1 MARDRP
7 RILFSSAF
15 KPFGEADTLYSR
27 VDSKIELFHNQIT
40 KYQGVFS
47 PRIEYNTF
55 GLHTIANNIEAP
67 SLVLDFP
74 TLDRFIQE
82 VKKGYEY
89 VGIGA
94 IIPNFNKVKRMVEE
108 VRRCSPGTKI
118 IIGGFCAMIENVE
131 KVLEVDYVCRGEG
144 ISFMRELLGESPE
157 FQFRQPLVYGK
168 TRWTLGVPF
177 FWGDY
182 RPCIIASLGCPYGC
196 DFCSPS
202 HFFGKR
208 HIKFLKTGQEIFDE
222 IVRLGKIYKTDSFGI
237 LGDDNFLVD
246 EERAE
251 ELREIMVDSGLQV
264 NLFIFAS
271 ADLVAKWEPE
281 KLAEMG
287 IYNIWIGRES
297 KFAPYLKNQG
307 INMKE
312 LINDLRKVGI
322 KVILSSILLFDFHNK
337 ANIWEDIEDHLACEP
352 AFSQFAFYS
361 PVSGTPFYER
371 LKEEGR
377 LLLNIPLEEWHAFKQ
392 PWFIHPEFSLWEA
405 EKVQEKAYLED
416 FYRLGPSVVRMIR
429 DELIGYLNMRNSQN
443 VRLRKRAEFL
453 AKGFPVY
460 RAVLKGCLYLARTK
474 EQKEFIKRVIA
485 ELEQVIGKTKV
496 WEEIGGLGL
505 YGFGRAWEL
514 RTRFFSDAVQ
524 PGTKISY
531 YSGDR
536 KD

>member
-1 MARDRP
+1 
-7 RILFSSAF
+7 
-15 KPFGEADTLYSR
+15 
-27 VDSKIELFHNQIT
+27 
-40 KYQGVFS
+40 
-47 PRIEYNTF
+47 
-55 GLHTIANNIEAP
+55 
-67 SLVLDFP
+67 
-74 TLDRFIQE
+74 
-82 VKKGYEY
+82 
-89 VGIGA
+89 
-94 IIPNFNKVKRMVEE
+94 
-108 VRRCSPGTKI
+108 
-118 IIGGFCAMIENVE
+118 
-131 KVLEVDYVCRGEG
+131 
-144 ISFMRELLGESPE
+144 
-157 FQFRQPLVYGK
+157 
-168 TRWTLGVPF
+168 
-177 FWGDY
+177 
-182 RPCIIASLGCPYGC
+182 
-196 DFCSPS
+196 
-202 HFFGKR
+202 
-208 HIKFLKTGQEIFDE
+208 
-222 IVRLGKIYKTDSFGI
+222 
-237 LGDDNFLVD
+237 VD

-474 EQKEFIKRVIA
+474 EQKEFIKGVIA